1 MININ
6 KVVISFLIAFILLSP
21 SFALKRSK
29 GLTPLPDNFS
39 ELKFRDVPDS
49 HWAAKSVYKLV
60 KLGVTQGYPD
70 GTFRGTKNMTRF
82 ETALFLAKLAENL
95 KGAELEK
102 LSAELKQEFQGIKEE
117 IAESKSKIL
126 FTGQYESNYYIGNI
140 IGGINSVTQER
151 LPHGPIHNYRIKSSV
166 LADLGEGAKLK
177 INLDT
182 TDSGFYGGSENF
194 LGSLLDVEGTFK
206 LISAP
211 LEISAVS
218 SPGPKRHLFN
228 NPAASSESG
237 RTYFRSYSGTKIYAK
252 LFNLDMEFSHLF
264 HNIKDATTLLPGV
277 IDVSQIRGYAGFN
290 LPKLI
295 IFGKTY
301 LKFGADYFRS
311 TKNSDLKPNISIVF
325 NPSNNVSLASEIKLG
340 NTRNISNR
348 NSAVSQSISYS
359 DKSTKFDIKAT
370 AAGAEYLFFD
380 NGIDSLD
387 EWTLI
392 GFDPFDRPYAN
403 GNRAIEA
410 ALLKNLS
417 DDTSFISRGVVY
429 LSSGNKFGKGH
440 VGSKSTIE
448 SGFKYS
454 FSKQIEMNV
463 SYRYETDPNLDVQ
476 NTDLLISNLSYR
488 F

>member
-1 MININ
+1 MRILK
-6 KVVISFLIAFILLSP
+6 KVLISFLIAFILLSP
-21 SFALKRSK
+21 SFALKKRK

-102 LSAELKQEFQGIKEE
+102 LSAELKQEFQGIKED

-126 FTGQYESNYYIGNI
+126 LSGQYESNYYIGNI
-140 IGGINSVTQER
+140 IGGINSLTQER
-151 LPHGPIHNYRIKSSV
+151 LPRGPISNYRIKSSMI
-166 LADLGEGAKLK
+166 ADLGEGAKLK
-177 INLDT
+177 INLDS
-182 TDSGFYGGSENF
+182 TDAGFYGGSEN
-194 LGSLLDVEGTFK
+194 LLSGLLDVEGTFK

-211 LEISAVS
+211 IEISAVS

-237 RTYFRSYSGTKIYAK
+237 RTYFRPYSGTKINAK
-252 LFNLDMEFSHLF
+252 LFNLDLEFSHLF
-264 HNIKDATTLLPGV
+264 HNIKDASTLLPGV
-277 IDVSQIRGYAGFN
+277 VDVSQISGYAGFN
-290 LPKLI
+290 LPRLI
-295 IFGKTY
+295 LLGKTY
-301 LKFGADYFRS
+301 FRIGADYFRS
-311 TKNSDLKPNISIVF
+311 ANNSDIKPNISIIF
-325 NPSNNVSLASEIKLG
+325 NPSNNISLSSEIKIG

-348 NSAVSQSISYS
+348 NSVVSQSLSFN
-359 DKSTKFDIKAT
+359 DKSSKFDIKAT
-370 AAGAEYLFFD
+370 VAGGEYLFLD
-380 NGIDSLD
+380 NGKDTLD

-403 GNRAIEA
+403 GSKAVQE
-410 ALLKNLS
+410 ALLINLS
-417 DDTSFISRGVVY
+417 DDTAFVSKGVIY
-429 LSSGNKFGKGH
+429 LSSDNKFGKGH
-440 VGSKSTIE
+440 AGSKSTIE
-448 SGFKYS
+448 SGFRYS
-454 FSKQIEMNV
+454 FNKQIDMNI

-476 NTDLLISNLSYR
+476 NSDLLISSLSYK